1 MAFLWETKAKKQPV
15 SASGANC
22 AQRTQLGVVAK
33 ECLHYFFNAH
43 NLCEK
48 VLVKEVQTTNL
59 PRSSTKAS
67 MLTDIL
73 STHSMY
79 KVKEIF
85 EF

>member
-1 MAFLWETKAKKQPV
+1 MWEAKAQKQLA
-15 SASGANC
+15 SASGASC
-22 AQRTQLGVVAK
+22 AQRSQLGGVAK
-33 ECLHYFFNAH
+33 ECLHYCFNFH

-48 VLVKEVQTTNL
+48 VLVKEVQITNL

-67 MLTDIL
+67 MLTNIL
-73 STHSMY
+73 IWTHNMY

>member
-1 MAFLWETKAKKQPV
+1 LAFLWEAKDQKQPIFV
-15 SASGANC
+15 SGANC
-22 AQRTQLGVVAK
+22 AQRSQLGVVAK

-48 VLVKEVQTTNL
+48 VLVKEMQTTTL

-67 MLTDIL
+67 MLTNIL
-73 STHSMY
+73 WTHSMY